1 MKTVLLFLLLSPGML
16 LAQMI
21 RISPSDV
28 QRRHSY
34 LIMRDG
40 SVVKGQVI
48 RQDSTIITIKRRDGD
63 LSFVE
68 ADQVL
73 RILPNRPT
81 ETERQQASGALTDQQ
96 TVFVFKDGT
105 RIGGTF
111 VWRDSTMMT
120 VRKRNGQLTY
130 FEPELL
136 LRVDTVRAGLE
147 TGDAEDGSERVF
159 TNRFPIWLLTG
170 QTAFNAEKG
179 RFYYRNTL
187 AVLNEFDY
195 GITRNWSIGASFI
208 TPVTYLALVNFYA
221 LNGFLPNNSRLFT
234 KVSVPLGD
242 GFRLGINVDY
252 QDRPYSSINRGTLTY
267 QVLATIGSSQRNVT
281 VGAGLIDRG
290 NRRYYVA
297 QPPYSST
304 LPAYVDEHIPNQ
316 LFLTLGIMQK
326 VGPGLT
332 LISDNR
338 INPGP
343 YNSFYYDN
351 SERVSLS
358 FAFRIDRRRH
368 AFDLGLYSLVY
379 RNDASLYNAQ
389 VRFLPYLG
397 YNLLIG
403 RD

>member
-1 MKTVLLFLLLSPGML
+1 MKTVLLFLLLGPGTL
-16 LAQMI
+16 LAQMMK
-21 RISPSDV
+21 ISPSDV
-28 QRRHSY
+28 QRRNSY
-34 LIMRDG
+34 LVMRDG
-40 SVVKGQVI
+40 SVVKGKVI

-68 ADQVL
+68 ADQVVQ
-73 RILPNRPT
+73 ILPNRPT
-81 ETERQQASGALTDQQ
+81 EMERQPVSGAMTDQQ
-96 TVFVFKDGT
+96 TIFVFKDGT

-111 VWRDSTMMT
+111 IRRDSTMIT

-136 LRVDTVRAGLE
+136 LRVDTVRTDLAS
-147 TGDAEDGSERVF
+147 GDGADDGVF
-159 TNRFPIWLLTG
+159 TNRFPLWLLTG

-208 TPVTYLALVNFYA
+208 TPITYLALVDFYA

-234 KVSVPLGD
+234 KVSVPLGER
-242 GFRLGINVDY
+242 FRVGINVEY
-252 QDRPYSSINRGTLTY
+252 QDRPYSSTNRGVLTY
-267 QVLATIGSSQRNVT
+267 QALATIGSSQRNVT

-304 LPAYVDEHIPNQ
+304 LSAYVDQHIPNQ

-343 YNSFYYDN
+343 YNSLYYDN
-351 SERVSLS
+351 GERVSVS

-368 AFDLGLYSLVY
+368 AFDLGLYGLVY
-379 RNDASLYNAQ
+379 RDNSTLYNSQ
-389 VRFLPYLG
+389 VRLLPYLG

>member
-1 MKTVLLFLLLSPGML
+1 MKTVLLFLLLGPGTL
-16 LAQMI
+16 LAQMMK
-21 RISPSDV
+21 ISPSDV

-40 SVVKGQVI
+40 SMVKGKVI
-48 RQDSTIITIKRRDGD
+48 RQDSTIITIRLRDGD

-68 ADQVL
+68 ADQVVQ
-73 RILPNRPT
+73 ILPNRPT
-81 ETERQQASGALTDQQ
+81 DTVRQSVSGALTDRQ

-111 VWRDSTMMT
+111 VRRDSTMMT

-136 LRVDTVRAGLE
+136 LRVDTVQAGLGS
-147 TGDAEDGSERVF
+147 GDGANDGVY
-159 TNRFPIWLLTG
+159 TNRFSPWLLTG
-170 QTAFNAEKG
+170 QTAYNAEKG

-195 GITRNWSIGASFI
+195 GITRHWSIGASFI
-208 TPVTYLALVNFYA
+208 TPITYLALANFYA

-252 QDRPYSSINRGTLTY
+252 QDRPYNSTSRGPLTY
-267 QVLATIGSSQRNVT
+267 QALATIGSSQRNVT

-290 NRRYYVA
+290 KRRYYLV
-297 QPPYSST
+297 QPLYSST

-351 SERVSLS
+351 GERVSLS
-358 FAFRIDRRRH
+358 FAFRIDRHHH

-379 RNDASLYNAQ
+379 RDNASLYNAQ